1 MDTLSVRVG
10 ENLWIGSAHPIVVQ
24 TMCNTHT
31 ADVDATVAQCVRLY
45 HSGAQLIRIT
55 VPALSDV
62 KALAEIRRRLR
73 EEEGVD
79 TPLVADVHFSSEIAM
94 AVVPVV
100 EKIRINPGNFHPDH
114 DRARELF
121 ARFLALCKE
130 HGRAIRIGLNHG
142 SLGKY
147 IVEKYGNTPQAMAL
161 AAMEWIQM
169 CLDAAFYQVVV
180 SLKASNTVV
189 MVEAYRA
196 LARMMQE
203 KGVVFP
209 LHVGVTEAGNGDSGR
224 IKSCVAISTLLSE
237 GIGNT
242 IRVSLTEPPENEIPV
257 AFYLAHR
264 YGLPKVVRKG
274 EIEGRCPSKLPSE
287 GIHCPSSFAGQGRE
301 DIDLSSSAS
310 GLARQGMED
319 IDLSFRPPYLALQ
332 RLTKKEEA
340 ILKAACDWGA
350 PLLNHEVDDI
360 PLEDAYLKDE
370 ILQAC
375 RRRFYR
381 PEYIACPG
389 CGRTLYNL
397 EETFNRVKERT
408 AHFQDVVIAV
418 MGCIVNGPGEMA
430 DADYGYVG
438 EGRGKVTLYRK
449 KEPVL
454 RHIPEDEAV
463 DKLVELITTDREG

>member
-1 MDTLSVRVG
+1 MKPVLQTRTVCVGDSVF
-10 ENLWIGSAHPIVVQ
+10 IGSGHPIVVQ

-31 ADVDATVAQCVRLY
+31 SDIEATVAQCRRLAAA
-45 HSGAQLIRIT
+45 GAQLIRIT
-55 VPALSDV
+55 VPAMADV
-62 KALAEIRRRLR
+62 QHLAEIRRRLR
-73 EEEGVD
+73 EEGIQ
-79 TPLVADVHFSSEIAM
+79 TPLVADIHFSSEIAM

-114 DRARELF
+114 EKARALF
-121 ARFLALCKE
+121 GQFLGLCKQYN
-130 HGRAIRIGLNHG
+130 RAIRIGLNHG

-161 AAMEWIQM
+161 AAMEWVEM
-169 CLDAAFYQVVV
+169 CIDAQFYNVVV

-189 MVEAYRA
+189 MVNAYRE
-196 LARMMQE
+196 LARLMQE
-203 KGVVFP
+203 KGVIFP

-242 IRVSLTEPPENEIPV
+242 IRVSLTEDPANELPV
-257 AFYLAHR
+257 AQYLAYR
-264 YGLPKVVRKG
+264 YSGAAA
-274 EIEGRCPSKLPSE
+274 PSLS
-287 GIHCPSSFAGQGRE
+287 ARE
-301 DIDLSSSAS
+301 
-310 GLARQGMED
+310 E
-319 IDLSFRPPYLALQ
+319 
-332 RLTKKEEA
+332 T

-360 PLEDAYLKDE
+360 PLEDEYLKDE
-370 ILQAC
+370 LLQAC
-375 RRRFYR
+375 RRKFYK

-397 EETFNRVKERT
+397 EETFNRVKEAT
-408 AHFQDVVIAV
+408 SGFKDVVIAV

-438 EGRGKVTLYRK
+438 EGFGKVTLYRK
-449 KEPVL
+449 KDPVL
-454 RHIPEDEAV
+454 RHIPENEAI
-463 DKLVELITTDREG
+463 DKLVELINSDSASRLGD

>member
-1 MDTLSVRVG
+1 MTKLMETRTVRVG
-10 ENLWIGSAHPIVVQ
+10 DVLIGSGHPIVVQ

-31 ADVDATVAQCVRLY
+31 ADVAATVAQCRRLAAVG
-45 HSGAQLIRIT
+45 SQLIRIT
-55 VPALSDV
+55 VPSLSDV
-62 KALAEIRRRLR
+62 PALQQIHDTLR
-73 EEEGVD
+73 EEGIQ
-79 TPLVADVHFSSEIAM
+79 TPLVADIHFSAEVAM

-114 DRARELF
+114 EKARQLF
-121 ARFLALCKE
+121 GQFLEKCKQYN
-130 HGRAIRIGLNHG
+130 RAIRIGLNHG

-161 AAMEWIQM
+161 AAMEWVEM
-169 CLDAAFYQVVV
+169 CMDAQFFNVVV

-189 MVEAYRA
+189 MVQAYRE
-196 LARMMQE
+196 LARLMQE

-242 IRVSLTEPPENEIPV
+242 IRVSLTEDPANEIPV
-257 AFYLAHR
+257 AQYLAHR
-264 YGLPKVVRKG
+264 YSDAAPVMLG
-274 EIEGRCPSKLPSE
+274 ER
-287 GIHCPSSFAGQGRE
+287 
-301 DIDLSSSAS
+301 
-310 GLARQGMED
+310 
-319 IDLSFRPPYLALQ
+319 
-332 RLTKKEEA
+332 EEA
-340 ILKAACDWGA
+340 ILRAACDWGA
-350 PLLNHEVDDI
+350 PLLNHELDDI
-360 PLEDAYLKDE
+360 PLEDEYLKDE

-375 RRRFYR
+375 RRRFYK

-389 CGRTLYNL
+389 CGRTLYDL
-397 EETFNRVKERT
+397 ENTFNKVKAAT
-408 AHFQDVVIAV
+408 AGFKDVVIAV

-438 EGRGKVTLYRK
+438 EGAGKVTLYRK
-449 KEPVL
+449 KDPVL

-463 DKLVELITTDREG
+463 DKLVELITADRAE

>member
-1 MDTLSVRVG
+1 MTKLMETRTVRVG
-10 ENLWIGSAHPIVVQ
+10 DVLIGSGHPIVVQ

-31 ADVDATVAQCVRLY
+31 ADVAATVAQCRRLAAVG
-45 HSGAQLIRIT
+45 SQLIRIT
-55 VPALSDV
+55 VPSLSDV
-62 KALAEIRRRLR
+62 PALQQIHDTLR
-73 EEEGVD
+73 EEGIQ
-79 TPLVADVHFSSEIAM
+79 TPLVADIHFSAEVAM

-114 DRARELF
+114 EKARQLF
-121 ARFLALCKE
+121 GQFLEKCKQYN
-130 HGRAIRIGLNHG
+130 RAIRIGLNHG

-161 AAMEWIQM
+161 AAMEWVEM
-169 CLDAAFYQVVV
+169 CMDAQFFNVVV

-189 MVEAYRA
+189 MVQAYRE
-196 LARMMQE
+196 LARMMQQ

-242 IRVSLTEPPENEIPV
+242 IRVSLTEDPANEIPV
-257 AFYLAHR
+257 AQYLARR
-264 YGLPKVVRKG
+264 YGPV
-274 EIEGRCPSKLPSE
+274 IPSE
-287 GIHCPSSFAGQGRE
+287 ASVSLSARE
-301 DIDLSSSAS
+301 T
-310 GLARQGMED
+310 
-319 IDLSFRPPYLALQ
+319 AL
-332 RLTKKEEA
+332 
-340 ILKAACDWGA
+340 LKAACDWGA

-360 PLEDAYLKDE
+360 PLEDEYLKDE

-375 RRRFYR
+375 RRRFYK

-389 CGRTLYNL
+389 CGRTLYDL
-397 EETFNRVKERT
+397 ENTFNKVKAAT
-408 AHFQDVVIAV
+408 AGFKDVVIAV

-438 EGRGKVTLYRK
+438 EGAGKVTLYRK
-449 KEPVL
+449 KDPVL

-463 DKLVELITTDREG
+463 DKLVELITADRAE

>member
-1 MDTLSVRVG
+1 MKPVLQTRTVCVGDSVF
-10 ENLWIGSAHPIVVQ
+10 IGSGHPIVVQ

-31 ADVDATVAQCVRLY
+31 SDIEATVAQCRRLAAA
-45 HSGAQLIRIT
+45 GAQLIRIT
-55 VPALSDV
+55 VPAMADV
-62 KALAEIRRRLR
+62 QHLAEIRRRLR
-73 EEEGVD
+73 EEGIQ
-79 TPLVADVHFSSEIAM
+79 TPLVADIHFSSEIAM

-114 DRARELF
+114 EKARALF
-121 ARFLALCKE
+121 GQFLGLCKQYN
-130 HGRAIRIGLNHG
+130 RAIRIGLNHG

-161 AAMEWIQM
+161 AAMEWVEM
-169 CLDAAFYQVVV
+169 CIDAQFYNVVV

-189 MVEAYRA
+189 MVNAYRE
-196 LARMMQE
+196 LARLMQE

-242 IRVSLTEPPENEIPV
+242 IRVSLTEDPANELPV
-257 AFYLAHR
+257 AQYLAHR
-264 YGLPKVVRKG
+264 YSGAAA
-274 EIEGRCPSKLPSE
+274 PSLS
-287 GIHCPSSFAGQGRE
+287 ARE
-301 DIDLSSSAS
+301 
-310 GLARQGMED
+310 E
-319 IDLSFRPPYLALQ
+319 
-332 RLTKKEEA
+332 T

-360 PLEDAYLKDE
+360 PLEDDYLKDE
-370 ILQAC
+370 LLQAC
-375 RRRFYR
+375 RRKFYK

-397 EETFNRVKERT
+397 EETFNRVKEAT
-408 AHFQDVVIAV
+408 SGFKDVVIAV

-438 EGRGKVTLYRK
+438 EGFGKVTLYRK
-449 KEPVL
+449 KDPVL
-454 RHIPEDEAV
+454 RHIPENEAV
-463 DKLVELITTDREG
+463 ERLVELIKNDQAK

>member
-1 MDTLSVRVG
+1 MKPVLQTRTVCVGDSVF
-10 ENLWIGSAHPIVVQ
+10 IGSGHPIVVQ

-31 ADVDATVAQCVRLY
+31 SDIEATVAQCRRLAAA
-45 HSGAQLIRIT
+45 GAQLIRIT
-55 VPALSDV
+55 VPAMADV
-62 KALAEIRRRLR
+62 QHLAEIRRRLR
-73 EEEGVD
+73 EEGIQ
-79 TPLVADVHFSSEIAM
+79 TPLVADIHFSSEIAM

-114 DRARELF
+114 EKARALF
-121 ARFLALCKE
+121 GQFLGLCKQYN
-130 HGRAIRIGLNHG
+130 RAIRIGLNHG

-161 AAMEWIQM
+161 AAMEWVEM
-169 CLDAAFYQVVV
+169 CIDAQFYNVVV

-189 MVEAYRA
+189 MVNAYRE
-196 LARMMQE
+196 LARLMQE
-203 KGVVFP
+203 KGVIFP

-242 IRVSLTEPPENEIPV
+242 IRVSLTEDPANELPV
-257 AFYLAHR
+257 AQYLAHR
-264 YGLPKVVRKG
+264 YSGAAA
-274 EIEGRCPSKLPSE
+274 PSLS
-287 GIHCPSSFAGQGRE
+287 ARE
-301 DIDLSSSAS
+301 
-310 GLARQGMED
+310 E
-319 IDLSFRPPYLALQ
+319 
-332 RLTKKEEA
+332 T

-360 PLEDAYLKDE
+360 PLEDDYLKDE
-370 ILQAC
+370 LLQAC
-375 RRRFYR
+375 RRKFYK

-397 EETFNRVKERT
+397 EETFNRVKEAT
-408 AHFQDVVIAV
+408 SGFKDVVIAV

-438 EGRGKVTLYRK
+438 EGFGKVTLYRK
-449 KEPVL
+449 KDPVL
-454 RHIPEDEAV
+454 GHIPEDEAV
-463 DKLVELITTDREG
+463 ERLVELIKNDQVK

>member
-1 MDTLSVRVG
+1 MKEILETRTVRVG
-10 ENLWIGSAHPIVVQ
+10 ENVLIGSGHPIVVQ

-31 ADVDATVAQCVRLY
+31 SDIEATVAQCKLLAAAG
-45 HSGAQLIRIT
+45 SQLIRIT
-55 VPALSDV
+55 VPSMADV
-62 KALAEIRRRLR
+62 KHLEEIRSRLR
-73 EEEGVD
+73 AEGIN
-79 TPLVADVHFSSEIAM
+79 TPLVADIHFSSEIAM

-114 DRARELF
+114 QKARALF
-121 ARFLALCKE
+121 GQFLGLCKQYD
-130 HGRAIRIGLNHG
+130 RAIRIGLNHG

-147 IVEKYGNTPQAMAL
+147 IVEKYGNTPEAMAL
-161 AAMEWIQM
+161 AAMEWVEM
-169 CLDAAFYQVVV
+169 CIEAGFYNVVV

-189 MVEAYRA
+189 MVNAYRN
-196 LARMMQE
+196 LARMMKE
-203 KGVVFP
+203 RGVVFP

-224 IKSCVAISTLLSE
+224 IKSCVAISTLLEE

-242 IRVSLTEPPENEIPV
+242 IRVSLTEPPQNELPV
-257 AFYLAHR
+257 AQYLAHR
-264 YGLPKVVRKG
+264 Y
-274 EIEGRCPSKLPSE
+274 
-287 GIHCPSSFAGQGRE
+287 
-301 DIDLSSSAS
+301 SSAPS
-310 GLARQGMED
+310 VN
-319 IDLSFRPPYLALQ
+319 LSER
-332 RLTKKEEA
+332 EET
-340 ILKAACDWGA
+340 ILKAACDYGA

-360 PLEDAYLKDE
+360 PLEDEYLKDE

-375 RRRFYR
+375 RRKFYK

-397 EETFNRVKERT
+397 EETFNRVKAATGE
-408 AHFQDVVIAV
+408 FKDVVIAV

-438 EGRGKVTLYRK
+438 EGAGKVTLYRK

-463 DKLVELITTDREG
+463 ERLVELIRNDQVK

>member
-1 MDTLSVRVG
+1 MKPVLQTRTVCVGDSVF
-10 ENLWIGSAHPIVVQ
+10 IGSGHPIVVQ

-31 ADVDATVAQCVRLY
+31 SDIEATVAQCRRLAAA
-45 HSGAQLIRIT
+45 GAQLIRVT
-55 VPALSDV
+55 VPAMADV
-62 KALAEIRRRLR
+62 QHLAEIRRRLR
-73 EEEGVD
+73 EEGIQ
-79 TPLVADVHFSSEIAM
+79 TPLVADIHFSSEIAM

-114 DRARELF
+114 EKARALF
-121 ARFLALCKE
+121 GQFLGLCKQYN
-130 HGRAIRIGLNHG
+130 RAIRIGLNHG

-161 AAMEWIQM
+161 AAMEWVEM
-169 CLDAAFYQVVV
+169 CIDAQFYNVVV

-189 MVEAYRA
+189 MVNAYRE
-196 LARMMQE
+196 LARLMQE

-242 IRVSLTEPPENEIPV
+242 IRVSLTEDPANELPV
-257 AFYLAHR
+257 AQYLAHR
-264 YGLPKVVRKG
+264 YSGAAA
-274 EIEGRCPSKLPSE
+274 PSLS
-287 GIHCPSSFAGQGRE
+287 ARE
-301 DIDLSSSAS
+301 
-310 GLARQGMED
+310 E
-319 IDLSFRPPYLALQ
+319 
-332 RLTKKEEA
+332 T

-360 PLEDAYLKDE
+360 PLEDDYLKDE
-370 ILQAC
+370 LLQAC
-375 RRRFYR
+375 RRKFYK

-397 EETFNRVKERT
+397 EETFNRVKEAT
-408 AHFQDVVIAV
+408 SGFKDVVIAV

-438 EGRGKVTLYRK
+438 EGFGKVTLYRK
-449 KEPVL
+449 KDPVL
-454 RHIPEDEAV
+454 RHIPENEAV
-463 DKLVELITTDREG
+463 ERLVELIKNDQAK

>member
-1 MDTLSVRVG
+1 MTKLMETRTVRVG
-10 ENLWIGSAHPIVVQ
+10 DVLIGSGHPIVVQ

-31 ADVDATVAQCVRLY
+31 ADVAATVAQCRRLAAVG
-45 HSGAQLIRIT
+45 SQLIRIT
-55 VPALSDV
+55 VPSLSDV
-62 KALAEIRRRLR
+62 PALQQIHDTLR
-73 EEEGVD
+73 EEGIQ
-79 TPLVADVHFSSEIAM
+79 TPLVADIHFSAEVAM

-114 DRARELF
+114 EKARQLF
-121 ARFLALCKE
+121 GQFLEKCKQYN
-130 HGRAIRIGLNHG
+130 RAIRIGLNHG

-161 AAMEWIQM
+161 AAMEWVEM
-169 CLDAAFYQVVV
+169 CMDAQFFNVVV

-189 MVEAYRA
+189 MVQAYRE
-196 LARMMQE
+196 LARLMQE

-242 IRVSLTEPPENEIPV
+242 IRVSLTEDPANAIPV
-257 AFYLAHR
+257 AQYLAHR
-264 YGLPKVVRKG
+264 YSDAPPVML
-274 EIEGRCPSKLPSE
+274 SE
-287 GIHCPSSFAGQGRE
+287 AE
-301 DIDLSSSAS
+301 AS
-310 GLARQGMED
+310 L
-319 IDLSFRPPYLALQ
+319 
-332 RLTKKEEA
+332 
-340 ILKAACDWGA
+340 LKAACDWGA

-360 PLEDAYLKDE
+360 PLEDEYLKDE

-375 RRRFYR
+375 RRRFYK

-389 CGRTLYNL
+389 CGRTLYDL
-397 EETFNRVKERT
+397 ENTFNKVKSAT
-408 AHFQDVVIAV
+408 AGFKDVVIAV

-438 EGRGKVTLYRK
+438 EGAGKVTLYRK
-449 KEPVL
+449 KDPVL

-463 DKLVELITTDREG
+463 DKLVELITADRAE